1 MRKLLYMDNQ
11 GDNLWPSAIG
21 DLFSENG
28 FEYHPVLAS
37 KNQFPDD
44 LTPFQCI
51 FLSGSVLSS
60 ADDLEWIHREH
71 DLIRTA
77 VEKNI
82 PILGSCFGS
91 QILASA
97 LCGKNQLFRRKTCEV
112 GYKWIVLTDPT
123 RLDPLLQNLDDK
135 VYMFVW
141 HNDEI
146 RADHEDMVIL
156 GKSDVCP
163 NHIWRFKNKPV
174 WGIQGHPELNRE
186 QVIQVLDH
194 YRDYFIRDHAD
205 MDGIKQ
211 QAVNNIESIKLIQN
225 FIDFCKRET

>member
-1 MRKLLYMDNQ
+1 MRKLLYIDNQ
-11 GDNLWPSAIG
+11 GDNLWPSTII

-28 FEYHPVLAS
+28 FELNPILAS
-37 KNQFPDD
+37 QNQFPND
-44 LTPFQCI
+44 LTQYQCI
-51 FLSGSVLSS
+51 YLSGSVLCAS
-60 ADDLEWIHREH
+60 DNLDWMHRVH

-82 PILGSCFGS
+82 PMLGSCFGS

-97 LCGKNQLFRRKTCEV
+97 LCGKDQLFRRSDCEV
-112 GYKWIVLTDPT
+112 GYTWIYLNNSTPT
-123 RLDPLLQNLDDK
+123 DPLLKNLEDK
-135 VYMFVW
+135 VAMFVW

-156 GKSDVCP
+156 GKSAVCP
-163 NHIWRFKNKPV
+163 NHIWRYKNEPV

-186 QVIQVLDH
+186 QVIQVLDN
-194 YRDYFIRDHAD
+194 YRDCFIRDGAD
-205 MDGIKQ
+205 IDGIKE
-211 QAVNNIESIKLIQN
+211 QAVNNIEGIKLIQN

>member
-1 MRKLLYMDNQ
+1 MITRGIISGHL
-11 GDNLWPSAIG
+11 PSVIYFLKMG
-21 DLFSENG
+21 LN
-28 FEYHPVLAS
+28 YIRVLAS
-37 KNQFPDD
+37 QNQFPDD

-60 ADDLEWIHREH
+60 SDDLEWIHREH
-71 DLIRTA
+71 DLIRMA

-82 PILGSCFGS
+82 PMLGSCFGS

-112 GYKWIVLTDPT
+112 GYKWIDLTDPT
-123 RLDPLLQNLDDK
+123 HMDPLLKNLEDK

-163 NHIWRFKNKPV
+163 NHIWRFKNEPV

-186 QVIQVLDH
+186 QAVQVLDH
-194 YRDYFIRDHAD
+194 YRDYFIRDQAD
-205 MDGIKQ
+205 IDGIKQ
-211 QAVNNIESIKLIQN
+211 QAVNNIEGIKLIQN